1 MSSNFEDMID
11 EIASLIEQPQT
22 PTFEYRLYYDE
33 YGQIY
38 ATANDQK
45 SADTHLIFGS
55 YIVVDEDI
63 YLNSHNY
70 MVENGKSVWKTDISP
85 LSVTALKK
93 SNAGFSVLKNNA
105 ALLLDDDETVNSEIE
120 NYDYRTR

>member
-11 EIASLIEQPQT
+11 EISRLIEQPSV
-22 PTFEYRLYYDE
+22 PNFEYRIYYDE

-38 ATANDQK
+38 ATANGQH
-45 SADTHLIFGS
+45 SADAHSIVGN

-63 YLNSHNY
+63 YLHSHNY
-70 MVENGKSVWKTDISP
+70 IVKNGAAVWKTDISP
-85 LSVTALKK
+85 LTTTALKK

-105 ALLLDDDETVNSEIE
+105 ALLLDDEETVTFDIE
-120 NYDYRTR
+120 KYDYRTR